1 MRIGL
6 LFDRPED
13 YPEADGPDDR
23 FAEFEPE
30 STIEAME
37 ATVSLLGHEPVR
49 IGAPKQLLGSIP
61 DVDLVW
67 NIAEGYGTRN
77 REAWAPV
84 LCELHGI
91 PCLGSDALTL
101 SISLDKALTKIIC
114 RSADVPT
121 PSWQVFSE
129 SDATF
134 QWHGPWPVFL
144 KPRYEGTAKG
154 IGSESVVHTPV
165 ELNKRTRHLIKKY
178 KQDVLAEAFLPGAEF
193 TCAVAGAPLRPRPV
207 LERAIHAVNRVGIH
221 TVLHEPG
228 HEDFIHLTHHLS
240 GELEQQ
246 LQEWSLNICQKL
258 GVRDFAR
265 IDFKLDEAG
274 NAYFLEVNPLPTFA
288 VDNTFAILAELEG
301 RDYPEYLAGII
312 GKAIDFRGS
321 GNEGKRK

>member
-6 LFDRPED
+6 LYDRPED
-13 YPEADGPDDR
+13 YPEADGPADR

-49 IGAPKQLLGSIP
+49 IGAPKQLSGRKP
-61 DVDLVW
+61 DIDLIW

-91 PCLGSDALTL
+91 PCLGSDAHTL

-114 RSADVPT
+114 RSVNVPT
-121 PSWQVFSE
+121 PAWQIFSE
-129 SDATF
+129 GDNMF
-134 QWHGPWPVFL
+134 PWHGPWPVFL

-154 IGSESVVHTPV
+154 IGSESVVRNSDDLT
-165 ELNKRTRHLIKKY
+165 NRIRYLIKKY
-178 KQDVLAEAFLPGAEF
+178 RQDVLAEVFLPGAEF
-193 TCAVAGAPLRPRPV
+193 TCAVAGTPLRALPV
-207 LERAIHAVNRVGIH
+207 LERAVHAVNRVGLH

-228 HEDFIHLTHHLS
+228 HEDFIHLTHHLPA
-240 GELEQQ
+240 ELERQ
-246 LQEWSLNICQKL
+246 LQGWSLKICHEL
-258 GVRDFAR
+258 GVCDFAR

-274 NAYFLEVNPLPTFA
+274 NAYFLEINPLPTFA
-288 VDNTFAILAELEG
+288 IDNTFAILAELEG
-301 RDYPEYLAGII
+301 RNYPEYLAGII
-312 GKAIDFRGS
+312 DEAIDAS
-321 GNEGKRK
+321 GLGNNK